1 MKIINKKLIKF
12 FNFNFHVH
20 KILQKIFKES
30 GMSMFVHEKKF
41 IIISLMLLTN
51 CSAPGTALLG
61 PIFTGAKT
69 GSVYQAS
76 LSYGS
81 NRIIDEFR
89 TKENLKTFNNQSF
102 NKNKI
107 LPDIPYIDKDPII
120 ILSYKVNKIEIS
132 DVFEPEP
139 LP

>member
-1 MKIINKKLIKF
+1 MK
-12 FNFNFHVH
+12 
-20 KILQKIFKES
+20 
-30 GMSMFVHEKKF
+30 KKF
-41 IIISLMLLTN
+41 IIISLILLTS

-89 TKENLKTFNNQSF
+89 TKKDIKTLNNQTF
-102 NKNKI
+102 DKNKI
-107 LPDIPYIDKDPII
+107 LPDIPYNEKDPVII
-120 ILSYKVNKIEIS
+120 QSYRVYKIEKS
-132 DVFEPEP
+132 DIVEPEP